1 MILSKLNKIIFVV
14 FIVFAVQ
21 CYQDPFFELTVRVVD
36 QELNSAPNT
45 FVTVEV
51 TDLDSGNPI
60 NGSVIYFESTT
71 NNQGESY
78 FSFDNKAFVTVR
90 VCVENN
96 FCREGH
102 IYLEENENKELI
114 LMIEDGE
121 CLYCF

>member
-14 FIVFAVQ
+14 SIVFSAQ
-21 CYQDPFFELTVRVVD
+21 CYQEPFFELTVKVVD

-45 FVTVEV
+45 SVTVEV

-60 NGSVIYFESTT
+60 NGSIIYFQSTT

-78 FSFDNKAFVTVR
+78 FSFDNKAFVTVL
-90 VCVENN
+90 VCAEDGI
-96 FCREGH
+96 CGGGH
-102 IYLEENENKELI
+102 SYLEENENKELT
-114 LMIEDGE
+114 LMIEAGE